1 MNVNT
6 ALWAGLIFVG
16 GCAGAPPPEPV
27 SEPSLEEPAAAES
40 GPVAKASS
48 EKVDQAIQL
57 IQKEDFAGAKAILTE
72 ARAADA
78 KDPQAA
84 YYLGVAEHSLGDKDA
99 AKKNYTAALELDP
112 KLTEA
117 SVNLSQLEL
126 ESGDAKAAVSVANAA
141 LKHTPKHPALLLN
154 RALAVEATGDKAAAL
169 TAYGAAVDAQPN
181 DHALRTAYADL
192 LSEAGRKEDALRELK
207 NAMSTDDPTLLAGIA
222 RLLGKEGANKEC
234 IGALDKAIG
243 IKKSP
248 DLLVRRGVCRHQDK
262 DDKGAQAD
270 YDAALAADPNFAPA
284 HFYLGA
290 HFKAA
295 GNKKKA
301 LEHYEKAAA
310 MGGDKGV
317 GPAAKKEIAELK
329 GAKK

>member
-1 MNVNT
+1 MNGKT
-6 ALWAGLIFVG
+6 ALWAVFSLVW
-16 GCAGAPPPEPV
+16 GCASAPPPEPV
-27 SEPSLEEPAAAES
+27 SEPSLDEPAAES

-57 IQKEDFAGAKAILTE
+57 IQKEDFAGAKALLTE

-84 YYLGVAEHSLGDKDA
+84 YYLGVAQQTLGEADA
-99 AKKNYTAALELDP
+99 AKESYTAALSLDP

-117 SVNLSQLEL
+117 SVNLSQMEL
-126 ESGDAKAAVSVANAA
+126 EAGNSSAALAVVDAA
-141 LKHTPKHPALLLN
+141 LKHAPKHPALLLN
-154 RALAVEATGDKAAAL
+154 RALAVEATGDKAAAV

-181 DHALRTAYADL
+181 DPSLRTAYADL
-192 LSEAGRKEDALRELK
+192 LIEAGRKEDAQRELK
-207 NAMSTDDPTLLAGIA
+207 TAMSTDDPTLLAGIA
-222 RLLGKEGANKEC
+222 RLLGKLGANKEC

-243 IKKSP
+243 IKKTP

-290 HFKAA
+290 HYKTA

-301 LEHYEKAAA
+301 IEHYEKAAA
-310 MGGDKGV
+310 LGGDKGV

-329 GAKK
+329 GSKK

>member
-1 MNVNT
+1 M
-6 ALWAGLIFVG
+6 
-16 GCAGAPPPEPV
+16 
-27 SEPSLEEPAAAES
+27 SEPSLEEQPAASS

-57 IQKEDFAGAKAILTE
+57 IQKEDFAGAKTLLAE

-84 YYLGVAEHSLGDKDA
+84 YYLGVTEQSLGESDA
-99 AKKNYTAALELDP
+99 AKKSYAAALELDP
-112 KLTEA
+112 KLAEA
-117 SVNLSQLEL
+117 SVNLSQMQLEA
-126 ESGDAKAAVSVANAA
+126 GDAKGALAVIDAA
-141 LKHTPKHPALLLN
+141 LKHAPKHPGLLLN
-154 RALAVEATGDKAAAL
+154 RALAVEATGDKAAAV

-192 LSEAGRKEDALRELK
+192 LSDAGRKEDALRELK
-207 NAMSTDDPTLLAGIA
+207 HAMSTDDPTLLAGIA

-243 IKKSP
+243 IRKSP

-329 GAKK
+329 GSKK